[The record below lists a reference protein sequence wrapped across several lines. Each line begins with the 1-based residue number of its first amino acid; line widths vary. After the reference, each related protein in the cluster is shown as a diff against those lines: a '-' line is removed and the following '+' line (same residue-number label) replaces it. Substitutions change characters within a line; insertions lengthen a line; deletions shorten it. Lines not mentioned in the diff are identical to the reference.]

1 MWATATNAERIADT
15 IMWYPNNYPLPH
27 AVSLDTAAVAA
38 CDIMQALLRPRPHM
52 MELLCPESMHDALL
66 RLADIFKSSI
76 LHEQQH
82 TASTDI
88 PVNNFE
94 SSLLPL
100 PITMPTESLSPPLP
114 RVVPTHNPIAHPP
127 PVPLLVPT
135 LDPSVAPQ
143 LVLRVDFPHYS
154 TTSTAYISTSY
165 YKSKQT

>member
-1 MWATATNAERIADT
+1 
-15 IMWYPNNYPLPH
+15 
-27 AVSLDTAAVAA
+27 
-38 CDIMQALLRPRPHM
+38 M

-100 PITMPTESLSPPLP
+100 HITMPTESLSPPLS
-114 RVVPTHNPIAHPP
+114 RVVPTHNPIAHPL